1 MGAWA
6 LVDFLSRR
14 PLSFREMVVEAM
26 EGLLFFGLLFLVLFV
41 LPLWLGAD
49 SRDGEDWLRHTRF

>member
-1 MGAWA
+1 
-6 LVDFLSRR
+6 
-14 PLSFREMVVEAM
+14 MVVESM